1 MKLIQQFPF
10 HVANNK
16 INIKLFSN
24 VGVFSSAYKL
34 HLLRL
39 DLQIMRITLG
49 AGK

>member
-10 HVANNK
+10 HVDNIK

-24 VGVFSSAYKL
+24 VGVLSSAYKL

-39 DLQIMRITLG
+39 GLQIMRITLG

>member
-16 INIKLFSN
+16 INIKRFSN
-24 VGVFSSAYKL
+24 VGLSSSAYKL
-34 HLLRL
+34 HLRL
-39 DLQIMRITLG
+39 GWQIMCFTLG